1 MGFLSSLKD
10 LAKDVVSEVIGNDES
25 DEVDEGNLTLQ
36 EDTEEK
42 PNTPVVMTET
52 PKEINSLEQMGA
64 WLASLENG
72 ASVSVQEAVKA
83 QMQVIQFIQSPTL
96 VDTTLDTLILSLKK
110 SLKKAANEDEK
121 EHLRESFSIM
131 IQNYVFFFDA
141 RMQYAINESKD
152 EARQI
157 FLQAGEMLSN
167 SVKDVALM
175 AVNGKKKVE
184 VAAVVVHNLFDT
196 NDNKSAFNLFNRIWK
211 WWNKDKIIAEKREEF
226 YITLYNIC
234 KKLGKY
240 QPLIGESM
248 LINGM
253 IERYTPAIYNYVS
266 EQALEQNGL
275 GDWQDQLNEIESYR
289 QMEIENVDNV
299 ISMNSN
305 MGVRWEILGYIGWGA
320 LGVMVL
326 SLIVGLF
333 RWIVKAI
340 AGTNVDGW
348 FATQMYW
355 TLGIIGIAVVIFF
368 VIEIINIIY
377 CRIHAKQLVKNR
389 DNAIENVNKRYD
401 AQRNKLQQQIESVT
415 AEAQNIVQE
424 LRQIAESYNEI

>member
-1 MGFLSSLKD
+1 MSFLSSLKD

-64 WLASLENG
+64 WLASLEDG

-83 QMQVIQFIQSPTL
+83 QMQVIQFVQSPTL

-110 SLKKAANEDEK
+110 SLKKASNEDEK

-167 SVKDVALM
+167 NVKDVALM

-196 NDNKSAFNLFNRIWK
+196 NDNKSAFDLFNRIWK

-226 YITLYNIC
+226 YVTLYNIC

-253 IERYTPAIYNYVS
+253 IERYIPAIYNYVS
-266 EQALEQNGL
+266 EQALEQNEL
-275 GDWQDQLNEIESYR
+275 GDWQDQLNVIES
-289 QMEIENVDNV
+289 I
-299 ISMNSN
+299 
-305 MGVRWEILGYIGWGA
+305 
-320 LGVMVL
+320 
-326 SLIVGLF
+326 
-333 RWIVKAI
+333 
-340 AGTNVDGW
+340 
-348 FATQMYW
+348 
-355 TLGIIGIAVVIFF
+355 
-368 VIEIINIIY
+368 
-377 CRIHAKQLVKNR
+377 
-389 DNAIENVNKRYD
+389 
-401 AQRNKLQQQIESVT
+401 
-415 AEAQNIVQE
+415 
-424 LRQIAESYNEI
+424 

>member
-1 MGFLSSLKD
+1 MGILSSLMD
-10 LAKDVVSEVIGNDES
+10 LAKEAIGIDEN
-25 DEVDEGNLTLQ
+25 DEVDEGNLSLQ
-36 EDTEEK
+36 EETEET

-64 WLASLENG
+64 WLASLESG

-83 QMQVIQFIQSPTL
+83 QMQVIKFIQSPTL

-110 SLKKAANEDEK
+110 SLKKASDENEK
-121 EHLRESFSIM
+121 EHLRESFSLM

-141 RMQYAINESKD
+141 RMQYAINENKE

-175 AVNGKKKVE
+175 AVSGIKKAE
-184 VAAVVVHNLFDT
+184 VAAVAVHNLFDD
-196 NDNKSAFNLFNRIWK
+196 NDNNNSASLFARIWK

-226 YITLYNIC
+226 YVTLYNIC

-253 IERYTPAIYNYVS
+253 IERYTPAICDYVS
-266 EQALEQNGL
+266 EKALEQNEL
-275 GDWQDQLNEIESYR
+275 EDWQDQLDEIESDR
-289 QMEIENVDNV
+289 QMQIETVDLLIN
-299 ISMNSN
+299 SNSN
-305 MGVRWEILGYIGWGA
+305 MGVRWEILGHIGIGA
-320 LGVMVL
+320 LIAMIL

-333 RWIVKAI
+333 RWIVKVI

-348 FATQMYW
+348 FVTQMHW
-355 TLGIIGIAVVIFF
+355 TLGLIGIAVVIFF
-368 VIEIINIIY
+368 TIEIIHIIY
-377 CRIHAKQLVKNR
+377 CRSILAKRLIQNR
-389 DNAIENVNKRYD
+389 DNEIKNVNNEYD
-401 AQRNKLQQQIESVT
+401 ARRNELQQQVESVT
-415 AEAQNIVQE
+415 AEAQSIAQE
-424 LRQIAESYNEI
+424 LQQIAELYNEI